1 MKTPQQYDR
10 FTLAYLRAVLSEA
23 KKDEQIL
30 SRAQATL
37 QRLKLLRGDAPLAPC
52 HQEWFDLLHSNADV
66 IESVVFIET
75 EFAAE
80 MRKNSPFA
88 GVLPPQQ
95 RLALLRQSAIA

>member
-1 MKTPQQYDR
+1 MKNPQQYDR
-10 FTLAYLRAVLSEA
+10 FTLAYLGAVLSEA

-37 QRLKLLRGDAPLAPC
+37 QRWKLLRNDAPAAPC
-52 HQEWFDLLHSNADV
+52 RQEWCDLLHSSADV
-66 IESVVFIET
+66 IESVVCIET

-95 RLALLRQSAIA
+95 RLALIRQ